1 MHGMQRSA
9 SFCEYSPIS
18 HMLHLL
24 APGSEWV
31 PSLHTA
37 HDMAPLYGAKRP
49 DLHDMHGYGCPR
61 RLPKRPGMQDV
72 QSLAPGTDAS
82 PAAQN
87 KHAGIPLPGWNLPP
101 GHGTQPFF
109 PSEKW
114 PEAHGMIGPVE
125 PTACTSNASAQSA
138 RGAPSRPP
146 DMPLTTTRCPHNQT
160 VPTKRARPENDRSET
175 NGSDPKNVRESPAFS
190 LLKPSMRWCW

>member
-9 SFCEYSPIS
+9 SFCEYVPIS
-18 HMLHLL
+18 HMLHLS

-146 DMPLTTTRCPHNQT
+146 DMPADDYS
-160 VPTKRARPENDRSET
+160 VPTQPNCADAGLGQKRPQ
-175 NGSDPKNVRESPAFS
+175 
-190 LLKPSMRWCW
+190 